1 MPTETQVDFRIWDH
15 RSPEGD
21 AIGVGFKEMG
31 GMNGGLQ
38 RIPWT
43 EPLCGGTL
51 GSSEFFPRADP
62 LQGRQTYWA
71 RPWDGRA
78 LLGPRRPVM
87 GHLRLHV
94 YSYAVMV
101 SVILANPCMG
111 PRGTYRNVSVKR
123 AVCHFRSFL
132 WRHPSRPLDKG
143 FILTEAHGPQHCLDV
158 AFLSHSLLGSS
169 LSCLG
174 TSCPLSLAALPR
186 SGAGKL
192 SGGGESQEER

>member
-31 GMNGGLQ
+31 VMNGGLQ

-51 GSSEFFPRADP
+51 GSSEFFPRADL

-101 SVILANPCMG
+101 SVIMANPCMG
-111 PRGTYRNVSVKR
+111 PRGTYRNVSVTSGLSVISGCFSGDVR
-123 AVCHFRSFL
+123 QGL
-132 WRHPSRPLDKG
+132 WTK
-143 FILTEAHGPQHCLDV
+143 A
-158 AFLSHSLLGSS
+158 SS
-169 LSCLG
+169 LQKHMD
-174 TSCPLSLAALPR
+174 LSTAWM
-186 SGAGKL
+186 
-192 SGGGESQEER
+192 